1 MRKPNFNDGDVYV
14 KLRIAHDELD
24 PIRITEL
31 MSHQPSK
38 FFRKG
43 DPNPSYKKHVPYGFG
58 AWYLESKGSVNSK
71 ELNPHILWLLDK
83 LEGRR
88 SILRGLRAQE
98 YRVDI
103 SVFWK
108 AELFNTVLGLSVEAI
123 EKLAT
128 FDIGL
133 LYFDVYF

>member
-1 MRKPNFNDGDVYV
+1 
-14 KLRIAHDELD
+14 
-24 PIRITEL
+24 
-31 MSHQPSK
+31 MSHQPSRS
-38 FFRKG
+38 FRKG
-43 DPNPSYKKHVPYGFG
+43 DLNPSYKAPVPYGFG
-58 AWYLESKGSVNSK
+58 AWYLESKTFVNSQ
-71 ELNPHILWLLDK
+71 ELNPHMLWLLDK

-88 SILRGLRAQE
+88 SAIRSLRAEE

-108 AELFNTVLGLSVEAI
+108 AELFNTVLGLSVEAV

-133 LYFDVYF
+133 LYVDVYF